1 MMWDCPFYAVNM
13 FYYHWLIKK
22 LFWPM
27 AGRIEQGRKTKL
39 NARRKSHGDTMYLP
53 TEKDTRIDW

>member
-1 MMWDCPFYAVNM
+1 MSLLGLCPSMVKAELMWDSPLHAVNM

-27 AGRIEQGRKTKL
+27 AGQNT
-39 NARRKSHGDTMYLP
+39 ARP
-53 TEKDTRIDW
+53 EN